1 MFLQGIGIKHI
12 EGCSIGGK
20 HYVVFTLHRARRA
33 SDIIRAVEEQNQISR
48 VGSTTTDLEE
58 ELLMASDGVLADGAS
73 TIVLMPVNEGG
84 GVVSQGQMVDPS
96 PVSLV
101 AVFDKGHAYH
111 SHAIYQMINA
121 ARVSQMHVQ
130 PPPVAGEFNVSVTV
144 GSEAKPLPTGYW
156 SWTASGVVDVSVARK
171 RAVSELVSD
180 LVEVDPKPKSVRRAR
195 LVVSAASVLS
205 SAPDA
210 AAGFSKEAVSDIE
223 SEIFG
228 SSGATMSALVAP
240 VEDGAIGSQEV
251 NVSIDGGVD
260 TTVSLLEL
268 EVFVCL

>member
-48 VGSTTTDLEE
+48 
-58 ELLMASDGVLADGAS
+58 
-73 TIVLMPVNEGG
+73 
-84 GVVSQGQMVDPS
+84 
-96 PVSLV
+96 VSLV